1 MNFAA
6 LVALL
11 AITLTDPTG
20 DAIGDGSLV
29 PPTSTVY
36 ANVAMFDLQGVELEV
51 DPDGAAVLRVTL
63 GALGTSAS
71 AVGDESAVA
80 DADEASPEENEA
92 IRQGE
97 AEQFEVSGLLAIVD
111 VYLDTGA
118 GGADQTLRGPNM
130 LLPVGAGWHHA
141 VRFSAEGAWGVTYAG
156 AEAQEGAPEAGPEQL
171 AEPQTLT
178 HVPLNIERSGNVLSV
193 ALPWQFDPEAQVD
206 IYAMTGVHDP
216 FSTSGWRAL
225 SESPSPFAFSG
236 GEQIV
241 PVVDLLAV
249 DAETQAAAL
258 RSGVL
263 PTPARS
269 AGMSLPLSPWLWLMV
284 AGLALALFGLVLRGR
299 VGAPDA
305 ATTTAGE
312 ADEDTAVARGS
323 EGELI
328 VGDVAEEEGVD
339 VLSTLLPFDSEPDEI
354 ELADAEDGEVDSG
367 EVGSGDV
374 EAEALEPDG
383 LEPEEFEAD
392 DVEPIVVEP
401 IDIEPDVVLLA
412 DTAEEPLRPPA
423 AEPQRRSP
431 FSTGVEESYL
441 SVDDSGAESDELGA
455 GTDLESFW
463 HPGSRV
469 RRTLLEPDVRA
480 VSGTTG
486 AGANLA
492 EPTEENRGAQAN
504 GEASPSELDD

>member
-1 MNFAA
+1 MNLAA
-6 LVALL
+6 LLALL

-51 DPDGAAVLRVTL
+51 AEDGAAVLRVTL
-63 GALGTSAS
+63 GALGTTAS
-71 AVGDESAVA
+71 SVGDESADGDVA
-80 DADEASPEENEA
+80 SAEENEA

-156 AEAQEGAPEAGPEQL
+156 TQADEGAPDGGAEAQ

-178 HVPLNIERSGNVLSV
+178 HVPLTTTRSGNVLSV
-193 ALPWQFDPEAQVD
+193 VLPWQFDPEAQVD
-206 IYAMTGVHDP
+206 VYAMTGVHDP
-216 FSTSGWRAL
+216 FTTSGWRAL

-236 GEQIV
+236 GEQVV
-241 PVVDLLAV
+241 PVVDLLAP

-263 PTPARS
+263 PSPSRS

-284 AGLALALFGLVLRGR
+284 AGLALALLGLVLRGR
-299 VGAPDA
+299 VGAPVA
-305 ATTTAGE
+305 ADGAAPGSDESDEELAAEGE
-312 ADEDTAVARGS
+312 AEGVED
-323 EGELI
+323 
-328 VGDVAEEEGVD
+328 EGVD
-339 VLSTLLPFDSEPDEI
+339 VLSTLLPFDGEPVEGEPD
-354 ELADAEDGEVDSG
+354 AGQAG
-367 EVGSGDV
+367 
-374 EAEALEPDG
+374 EAELETELHG
-383 LEPEEFEAD
+383 VQEAEPENAD
-392 DVEPIVVEP
+392 TDE
-401 IDIEPDVVLLA
+401 VLLA
-412 DTAEEPLRPPA
+412 EPPTEPDAPLEGPPPA
-423 AEPQRRSP
+423 DPQPEAAAPTPPHRSP

-441 SVDDSGAESDELGA
+441 NVGESGDEGDELGG
-455 GTDLESFW
+455 GTELESFW
-463 HPGSRV
+463 HPGSRG
-469 RRTLLEPDVRA
+469 RRTLVESSDRAAPDA
-480 VSGTTG
+480 ATLGGASGSEGG
-486 AGANLA
+486 A
-492 EPTEENRGAQAN
+492 PKAQAN
-504 GEASPSELDD
+504 GEPPPREPDA